1 MTAVLTP
8 EYVAP
13 ERTARPAYRPF
24 AATVV
29 NTQALSP
36 HFTRVTFTAQDFD
49 VFGTA
54 GLDQRVKLLFPNTHG
69 DLNTCVATGRD
80 EDFLTWYHTWR
91 ALPDTERC
99 PMRTYTIRRVN
110 HATKTVDI
118 DFVTHGA
125 TGPGSAW
132 ALTARPGDPLIL
144 IGPDDRS
151 TDWRTGLDWRPGG
164 ACRFLLAGDET
175 AVPAIA
181 SIIESLPFETKADVI
196 MEIPTPDDQLDLT
209 PSADV
214 TITWVPRNNQPHGHG
229 LTEHVAAW
237 ANRHSAL
244 LQANASPIP
253 QELTDID
260 VDSELLWESP
270 EALEDNYFYA
280 WLAGESATVK
290 TMRRTLVSDH
300 GLDRRKVAFMGYWRQ
315 GRAENQ
321 G

>member
-69 DLNTCVATGRD
+69 DLNTCVATGRE

-110 HATKTVDI
+110 HAAKTVDI

-151 TDWRTGLDWRPGG
+151 TDWRTDWTGAPAEHADSSSPETKPQFPPSHRSSNPCPLKQKPTSSWKSPPPTTNSTSPHPPTSPSPGCP
-164 ACRFLLAGDET
+164 ATTNPT
-175 AVPAIA
+175 ATGSPNTSPHGQTAIA
-181 SIIESLPFETKADVI
+181 LSSKQ
-196 MEIPTPDDQLDLT
+196 TPHPCPKNSQTLTSTVNCCGNPRSTRRQLLLRLARRRIRHRQNHA
-209 PSADV
+209 PH
-214 TITWVPRNNQPHGHG
+214 PRQRP
-229 LTEHVAAW
+229 
-237 ANRHSAL
+237 R
-244 LQANASPIP
+244 PRP
-253 QELTDID
+253 
-260 VDSELLWESP
+260 P
-270 EALEDNYFYA
+270 
-280 WLAGESATVK
+280 
-290 TMRRTLVSDH
+290 
-300 GLDRRKVAFMGYWRQ
+300 
-315 GRAENQ
+315 
-321 G
+321 

>member
-214 TITWVPRNNQPHGHG
+214 TITWVPQQHTPSSNETSASVQRITSTTLSTADTLLAPLRMPTWVPASTISSSKTHQAQQATTTKLCSDQTEP
-229 LTEHVAAW
+229 LT
-237 ANRHSAL
+237 NGSADL
-244 LQANASPIP
+244 TTTFRSQSSP
-253 QELTDID
+253 
-260 VDSELLWESP
+260 
-270 EALEDNYFYA
+270 
-280 WLAGESATVK
+280 
-290 TMRRTLVSDH
+290 
-300 GLDRRKVAFMGYWRQ
+300 
-315 GRAENQ
+315 
-321 G
+321 